1 MVRNISRDNM
11 EEPTMATQK
20 SLRVLVGI
28 LVISASIL
36 GSAMQAGAETL
47 NYKSYIWMNKQE
59 IVPVGD
65 VEGHNLYLSQRGGF
79 YVWDNGEIATITRA
93 SLNDLIKGAGPA
105 TTYETIKFADGS
117 TIMLK
122 GQSTLTGTA
131 VGTPASGEY
140 TSEIINGTGR
150 FEGIKGTQSAK
161 AKFLPAEKAEAG
173 SKQYGE
179 GTLTYTLPAK

>member
-1 MVRNISRDNM
+1 
-11 EEPTMATQK
+11 MATTR
-20 SLRVLVGI
+20 SLRVFVGI
-28 LVISASIL
+28 LAIAAWML
-36 GSAMQAGAETL
+36 GAAMQVGAEAL
-47 NYKSYIWMNKQE
+47 NYRSYVWMNKQE

-65 VEGHNLYLSQRGGF
+65 VEGHNLYLAQRGGF

-122 GQSTLTGTA
+122 GQSTLTGTGA
-131 VGTPASGEY
+131 GTPTSGEY
-140 TSEIINGTGR
+140 TSEIIKGTGR

-179 GTLTYTLPAK
+179 GTLTYTLPPK

>member
-1 MVRNISRDNM
+1 MVRNIFRDNM

-28 LVISASIL
+28 CVMSAVVL

-47 NYKSYIWMNKQE
+47 NYKSYVWMNRQE
-59 IVPVGD
+59 IAPVGD

-79 YVWDNGEIATITRA
+79 YVWDNGEIATITRV
-93 SLNDLIKGAGPA
+93 SLNDLTKGAGSA
-105 TTYETIKFADGS
+105 TTYETIKFTDGS

-122 GQSTLTGTA
+122 GQSTLTGTG
-131 VGTPASGEY
+131 VGTPTSGEY
-140 TSEIINGTGR
+140 TSEIIKGTGR

-161 AKFLPAEKAEAG
+161 AKFLPGEKGEAG